1 METIWNGFDELQLI
15 WIVISLV
22 IYLLYELATTKRIK
36 TMLRSIPMFFALFGV
51 CALVIGGMY
60 LGKGIVAL
68 DVPDEDK
75 VKSISISTSS
85 RVDTYYPNGLPLD
98 NEEAIDLVIE
108 ALEYTAPLTREQ
120 HNHAVLEYD
129 DKYDSYLGYSPEVKT
144 RYTYQDVTIRLKSGR
159 VMHRRVW
166 FEEQNYERLKELYLA
181 SEAYR
186 QAYLKLPDTRSI
198 IMLNIQGDYMYDV
211 SYDKGLALYEA
222 FCREYESLPS
232 ERKLAYMQEYGN
244 YRYGSDLPS
253 LYIYGFNYGVYFNEN
268 FAVAPSYFPKT
279 FAQVMT
285 ACKEASGTFLQE
297 KELPLLFSLI
307 KDTTYEEAK
316 KLAPDM
322 YFSVALRPI
331 IKEKDGYFSPEYQE
345 IVATMDSD
353 KSYGMLQ
360 NTLSAINI
368 NDSWYDYSAPDRS
381 LYLLIID
388 YYGLEPLADLHGVD
402 PATQDKMSIYGT
414 HLGLYVM
421 LTPEEAE
428 EIITAIKYPP
438 SQK

>member
-1 METIWNGFDELQLI
+1 MTLTGTLVSNLFVALLLLLFVRIVNFVVVEYLWDLIPAYDFERSWISILSFEKYLPYALSLVVLSSARYHPLLNGEGASILIYTFCVTLALFALAAYLYHIRRSEMANKSAPNRYLQMVYRCAVTFPLLLFCVMETIWNGFDELQLI

-85 RVDTYYPNGLPLD
+85 RVYTYYPNGLPLD

-108 ALEYTAPLTREQ
+108 ALEYTAPLTSEQ
-120 HNHAVLEYD
+120 HNRAVLEYD

-159 VMHRRVW
+159 VMLRRVW

-181 SEAYR
+181 SAVYR

-211 SYDKGLALYEA
+211 GYD
-222 FCREYESLPS
+222 
-232 ERKLAYMQEYGN
+232 
-244 YRYGSDLPS
+244 
-253 LYIYGFNYGVYFNEN
+253 
-268 FAVAPSYFPKT
+268 
-279 FAQVMT
+279 
-285 ACKEASGTFLQE
+285 
-297 KELPLLFSLI
+297 
-307 KDTTYEEAK
+307 
-316 KLAPDM
+316 
-322 YFSVALRPI
+322 
-331 IKEKDGYFSPEYQE
+331 
-345 IVATMDSD
+345 
-353 KSYGMLQ
+353 
-360 NTLSAINI
+360 
-368 NDSWYDYSAPDRS
+368 
-381 LYLLIID
+381 
-388 YYGLEPLADLHGVD
+388 
-402 PATQDKMSIYGT
+402 
-414 HLGLYVM
+414 
-421 LTPEEAE
+421 
-428 EIITAIKYPP
+428 
-438 SQK
+438 